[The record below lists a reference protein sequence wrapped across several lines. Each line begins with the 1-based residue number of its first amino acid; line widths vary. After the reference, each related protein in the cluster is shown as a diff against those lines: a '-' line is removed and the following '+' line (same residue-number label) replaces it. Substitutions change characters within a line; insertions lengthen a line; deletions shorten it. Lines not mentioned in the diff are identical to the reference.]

1 MKPRIFLVLVIL
13 LALAGCRPKPAS
25 NAESQAPVVSVSL
38 PIRRD
43 ITDYIDYTGRT
54 EAVNAVDIR
63 ARVTGY
69 LVKMPFKEGDEL
81 EKGNLLFEIDPRPYQ
96 AQLDQAEAN
105 VKLTQAQLKL
115 AKANN
120 ARAQVIAKTPGAIS
134 KQDLDQYQAAEEEAA
149 AQVTASQA
157 SLESYQLNRD
167 FCEIES
173 PIDGKVSRYY
183 YTLGNLISQDAT
195 LLTTIVSLDPIY
207 VYLDIDDRTVLSV
220 RNRINKGTLKA
231 IRNPEEIKILMGLQG
246 EKGFPHEGHV
256 NFINNTVD
264 PFTGTITFR
273 AVYDN
278 PKPKVGVRLLS
289 PGMFVRVRIPLG
301 EPHEALLVNDRAV
314 GTDQSLKYLYVVD
327 RETNK
332 VESRRVTLGT
342 LQDDGM
348 RAIDEGLKPD
358 DWVVVSGMQQIRP
371 RMVVSPEE
379 IAMPIPTAQAAAAAA
394 SAANQSGDQSG
405 SATPSGAKKTKA
417 RPADDKPQGK
427 PAAGPSRDDKPE

>member
-1 MKPRIFLVLVIL
+1 MVTV
-13 LALAGCRPKPAS
+13 
-25 NAESQAPVVSVSL
+25 SQ
-38 PIRRD
+38 PIRRP

-81 EKGNLLFEIDPRPYQ
+81 KKDDLLFEIDPRPYQ

-149 AQVTASQA
+149 AQVTASKA
-157 SLESYQLNRD
+157 SLESFQLNRD
-167 FCEIES
+167 FCEVTS

-207 VYLDIDDRTVLSV
+207 AYFDIDERTVLRV
-220 RNRINKGTLKA
+220 RNRINAGTLRA
-231 IRNPEEIKILMGLQG
+231 VRNPEEIKVLMGVQG
-246 EKGFPHEGHV
+246 EPGFPHEGHV

-264 PFTGTITFR
+264 PFTGTITLR
-273 AVYDN
+273 AVFDN
-278 PKPKVGVRLLS
+278 PKPDVGVRVLS

-314 GTDQSLKYLYVVD
+314 GTDQGLKYLYVVGSD
-327 RETNK
+327 KK
-332 VESRRVTLGT
+332 VEYRRVTLGP
-342 LQDDGM
+342 LQDDGL
-348 RAIDEGLKPD
+348 RAIDDGLKAD
-358 DWVVVSGMQQIRP
+358 EWVVVSGLQQVRP
-371 RMVVSPEE
+371 RMEVSPEE
-379 IAMPIPTAQAAAAAA
+379 MPMPIPTDQQAAAATAADGVNPPDGNTNGATDKAAEKTNDRPAA
-394 SAANQSGDQSG
+394 SAPLD
-405 SATPSGAKKTKA
+405 
-417 RPADDKPQGK
+417 K
-427 PAAGPSRDDKPE
+427 PAARTRNDKPNK